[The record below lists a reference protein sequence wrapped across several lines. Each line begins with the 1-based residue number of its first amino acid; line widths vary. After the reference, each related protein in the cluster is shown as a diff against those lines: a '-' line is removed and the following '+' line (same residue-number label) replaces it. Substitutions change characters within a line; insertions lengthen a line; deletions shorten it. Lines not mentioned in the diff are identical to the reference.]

1 MIERYARKKLLNL
14 WSDKTRFKHMLDV
27 ELATTFA
34 FSQMG
39 IVPKEDYE
47 KMLKNA
53 KFEVDRI
60 LEIEKETDHDVIAF
74 TKAVTENLQAE
85 GKWLHYG
92 LTSTDVV
99 DTALALTLKNV
110 NEVIENDLETF
121 ILVLKKQAINY
132 KMVPCMGRT
141 HGMHAEVTSFGLK
154 WALWYDEMMRNYLR
168 FKAARKVIE
177 VGKISGAVGNFA
189 NIPCTVEEMVCAKL
203 GLDFAKIST
212 QVLSRDRHCEYMY
225 CLAQIASTLEKI
237 AIEIRHLSRTEVK
250 EVEEYFSKGQKGSSA
265 MPHKRNPIASENIC
279 GCARVVKS
287 NLMVAFDNNILWHER
302 DISHSSAERIILA
315 DTTTLIDYMLNRY
328 QGILENLTIFP
339 DKMLK
344 NINIT
349 HGAVFSGHIVNLLV
363 EKGMS
368 RIEAYDIVQEQAM
381 IALNTDENL
390 LTLLKKTK
398 VGSILNEDLE
408 KCFDVKFY
416 LKGVDSIYKRLG
428 LE

>member
-1 MIERYARKKLLNL
+1 MVAL
-14 WSDKTRFKHMLDV
+14 
-27 ELATTFA
+27 
-34 FSQMG
+34 
-39 IVPKEDYE
+39 
-47 KMLKNA
+47 
-53 KFEVDRI
+53 
-60 LEIEKETDHDVIAF
+60 
-74 TKAVTENLQAE
+74 
-85 GKWLHYG
+85 
-92 LTSTDVV
+92 V

-110 NEVIENDLETF
+110 NDILEDDLKTF
-121 ILVLKKQAINY
+121 LSVLKKQAIKY
-132 KMVPCMGRT
+132 KMTPCMGRT

-154 WALWYDEMMRNYLR
+154 WALWYDEMMRNYMR
-168 FKAARKVIE
+168 WKAARKVIE

-189 NIPCTVEEMVCAKL
+189 NIPCRVEEIVCAKL

-212 QVLSRDRHCEYMY
+212 QVISRDRHCEYMY

-250 EVEEYFSKGQKGSSA
+250 EVEEYFAKGQKGSSA

-328 QGILENLTIFP
+328 QGILENLTVFP

-344 NINIT
+344 NIHIT
-349 HGAVFSGHIVNLLV
+349 HGAVFSGHLVNVLV
-363 EKGMS
+363 EKGMN
-368 RIEAYDIVQEQAM
+368 RMEAYDIVQEQAM

-390 LTLLKKTK
+390 FTLLKKTK
-398 VGSILNEDLE
+398 VGSILNDDLE

>member
-60 LEIEKETDHDVIAF
+60 LEIEKETHHDVIAF

-168 FKAARKVIE
+168 FKVARKVIE

>member
-60 LEIEKETDHDVIAF
+60 LEIEKETHHDVIAF

-154 WALWYDEMMRNYLR
+154 WALGYDEMMRNYLR

>member
-1 MIERYARKKLLNL
+1 MIERYARKKLRNL
-14 WSDKTRFKHMLDV
+14 WSDQTRFQHMLDV

-34 FSQMG
+34 FSQIG

-53 KFEVDRI
+53 TFEVDRI
-60 LEIEKETDHDVIAF
+60 LEIEKETHHDVIAF
-74 TKAVTENLQAE
+74 TKAVTENLQDE

-110 NEVIENDLETF
+110 NDILEDDLKTF
-121 ILVLKKQAINY
+121 LSVLKKQAIKY
-132 KMVPCMGRT
+132 KMTPCMGRT

-154 WALWYDEMMRNYLR
+154 WALWYDEMMRNYMR
-168 FKAARKVIE
+168 WKAARKVIE

-189 NIPCTVEEMVCAKL
+189 NIPCRVEEIVCAKL

-212 QVLSRDRHCEYMY
+212 QVISRDRHCEYMY

-250 EVEEYFSKGQKGSSA
+250 EVEEYFAKGQKGSSA

-328 QGILENLTIFP
+328 QGILENLTVFP

-344 NINIT
+344 NIYIT
-349 HGAVFSGHIVNLLV
+349 HGAVFSGHLVNQLV
-363 EKGMS
+363 EKGMN
-368 RIEAYDIVQEQAM
+368 RMEAYDIVQEQAM

-390 LTLLKKTK
+390 YTLLKKTK
-398 VGSILNEDLE
+398 VGSILMM
-408 KCFDVKFY
+408 
-416 LKGVDSIYKRLG
+416 I
-428 LE
+428 

>member
-1 MIERYARKKLLNL
+1 MIERYARKKLRNL
-14 WSDKTRFKHMLDV
+14 WSDKTRFQHMLDV

-34 FSQMG
+34 FSQIG

-53 KFEVDRI
+53 TFEVDRI
-60 LEIEKETDHDVIAF
+60 LEIEKETHHDVIAF
-74 TKAVTENLQAE
+74 TKAVTENLQDE

-110 NEVIENDLETF
+110 NDILEDDLKTF
-121 ILVLKKQAINY
+121 LSVLKKQAIKY
-132 KMVPCMGRT
+132 KMTPCMGRT

-154 WALWYDEMMRNYLR
+154 WALWYDEMMRNYMR
-168 FKAARKVIE
+168 WKAARKVSE

-189 NIPCTVEEMVCAKL
+189 NIPCRVEEIVCAKL

-212 QVLSRDRHCEYMY
+212 QVISRDRHCEYMY

-250 EVEEYFSKGQKGSSA
+250 EVEEYFAKGQKGSSA

-328 QGILENLTIFP
+328 QGILENLTVFP

-344 NINIT
+344 NIHIT
-349 HGAVFSGHIVNLLV
+349 HGAVFSGHLVNVLV
-363 EKGMS
+363 EKGMN
-368 RIEAYDIVQEQAM
+368 RMEAYDIVQEQAM

-390 LTLLKKTK
+390 FTLLKKTK
-398 VGSILNEDLE
+398 VGSILND
-408 KCFDVKFY
+408 D
-416 LKGVDSIYKRLG
+416 
-428 LE
+428 

>member
-1 MIERYARKKLLNL
+1 
-14 WSDKTRFKHMLDV
+14 
-27 ELATTFA
+27 
-34 FSQMG
+34 
-39 IVPKEDYE
+39 
-47 KMLKNA
+47 
-53 KFEVDRI
+53 
-60 LEIEKETDHDVIAF
+60 
-74 TKAVTENLQAE
+74 
-85 GKWLHYG
+85 
-92 LTSTDVV
+92 
-99 DTALALTLKNV
+99 
-110 NEVIENDLETF
+110 
-121 ILVLKKQAINY
+121 
-132 KMVPCMGRT
+132 
-141 HGMHAEVTSFGLK
+141 
-154 WALWYDEMMRNYLR
+154 
-168 FKAARKVIE
+168 
-177 VGKISGAVGNFA
+177 
-189 NIPCTVEEMVCAKL
+189 
-203 GLDFAKIST
+203 
-212 QVLSRDRHCEYMY
+212 
-225 CLAQIASTLEKI
+225 
-237 AIEIRHLSRTEVK
+237 
-250 EVEEYFSKGQKGSSA
+250 

>member
-1 MIERYARKKLLNL
+1 
-14 WSDKTRFKHMLDV
+14 MLDV

-34 FSQMG
+34 FSQIG

-53 KFEVDRI
+53 TFEVDRI
-60 LEIEKETDHDVIAF
+60 LEIEKETHHDVIAF
-74 TKAVTENLQAE
+74 TKAVTENLQDE

-110 NEVIENDLETF
+110 NDILEDDLKTF
-121 ILVLKKQAINY
+121 LSVLKKQAIKY
-132 KMVPCMGRT
+132 KMTPCMGRT

-154 WALWYDEMMRNYLR
+154 WALWYDEMMRNYMR
-168 FKAARKVIE
+168 WKAARKVIE

-189 NIPCTVEEMVCAKL
+189 NIPCRVEEIVCAKL
-203 GLDFAKIST
+203 GLDYAKIST
-212 QVLSRDRHCEYMY
+212 QVISRDRHCEYMY

-250 EVEEYFSKGQKGSSA
+250 EVEEYFAKGQKGSSA

-328 QGILENLTIFP
+328 QGILENLTVFP

-344 NINIT
+344 NIHIT
-349 HGAVFSGHIVNLLV
+349 HGAVFSGHLVNVLV
-363 EKGMS
+363 EKGMN
-368 RIEAYDIVQEQAM
+368 RMEAYDIVQEQAM

-390 LTLLKKTK
+390 FTLLKKTK
-398 VGSILNEDLE
+398 VGSILNDDLE

>member
-1 MIERYARKKLLNL
+1 MIERYARKKLRNL
-14 WSDKTRFKHMLDV
+14 WSDKTRFQHMLDV

-34 FSQMG
+34 FSQIG

-53 KFEVDRI
+53 TFEVDRI
-60 LEIEKETDHDVIAF
+60 LEIEKETHHDVIAF
-74 TKAVTENLQAE
+74 TKAVTENLQDE

-110 NEVIENDLETF
+110 NDILEDDLKTF
-121 ILVLKKQAINY
+121 LSVLKKQAIKY
-132 KMVPCMGRT
+132 KMTPCMGRT

-154 WALWYDEMMRNYLR
+154 WALWYDEMMRNYMR
-168 FKAARKVIE
+168 WKAARKVIE

-189 NIPCTVEEMVCAKL
+189 NIPCKVEEIVCAKL

-212 QVLSRDRHCEYMY
+212 QVISRDRHCEYMY

-250 EVEEYFSKGQKGSSA
+250 EVEEYFAKGQKGSSA

-328 QGILENLTIFP
+328 QGILENLTVFP

-344 NINIT
+344 NIHIT
-349 HGAVFSGHIVNLLV
+349 HGAVFSGHLVNVLV
-363 EKGMS
+363 EKGMN
-368 RIEAYDIVQEQAM
+368 RMEAYDIVQEQAM

-390 LTLLKKTK
+390 FTLLKKTK
-398 VGSILNEDLE
+398 VGSILNDDLE
-408 KCFDVKFY
+408 KCFDVKIY
-416 LKGVDSIYKRLG
+416 LKGVDSIYERLG

>member
-1 MIERYARKKLLNL
+1 
-14 WSDKTRFKHMLDV
+14 MLDV

-34 FSQMG
+34 FSQIG

-53 KFEVDRI
+53 TFEVDRI
-60 LEIEKETDHDVIAF
+60 LEIEKETHHDVIAF
-74 TKAVTENLQAE
+74 TKAVTENLQNE

-110 NEVIENDLETF
+110 NDILEDDLKTF
-121 ILVLKKQAINY
+121 LSVLKKQAIKY
-132 KMVPCMGRT
+132 KMTPCMGRT

-154 WALWYDEMMRNYLR
+154 WALWYDEMMRNYMR
-168 FKAARKVIE
+168 WKAARKVIE

-189 NIPCTVEEMVCAKL
+189 NIPCRVEEIVCAKL

-212 QVLSRDRHCEYMY
+212 QVISRDRHCEYMY

-250 EVEEYFSKGQKGSSA
+250 EVEEYFAKGQKGSSA

-328 QGILENLTIFP
+328 QGILENLTVFP

-344 NINIT
+344 NIHIT
-349 HGAVFSGHIVNLLV
+349 HGAVFSGHLVNVLV
-363 EKGMS
+363 EKGMN
-368 RIEAYDIVQEQAM
+368 RMEAYDIVQEQAM

-390 LTLLKKTK
+390 FTLLKKTK
-398 VGSILNEDLE
+398 VGSILNDDLE

>member
-1 MIERYARKKLLNL
+1 MIERYARKKLRNL
-14 WSDKTRFKHMLDV
+14 WSDKTRFQHMLDV

-34 FSQMG
+34 FSQIG

-53 KFEVDRI
+53 TFEVDRI
-60 LEIEKETDHDVIAF
+60 LEIEKETHHDVIAF
-74 TKAVTENLQAE
+74 TKAVTENLQDE

-110 NEVIENDLETF
+110 NDILEDDLKTF
-121 ILVLKKQAINY
+121 LSVLKKQAIKY
-132 KMVPCMGRT
+132 KMTPCMGRT

-154 WALWYDEMMRNYLR
+154 WALWYDEMMRNYMR
-168 FKAARKVIE
+168 WKAARKVIE

-189 NIPCTVEEMVCAKL
+189 NIPCRVEEIVCAKL

-212 QVLSRDRHCEYMY
+212 QVISRDRHCEYMY

-250 EVEEYFSKGQKGSSA
+250 EVEEYFAKGQKGSSA

-315 DTTTLIDYMLNRY
+315 DTTTLILSL
-328 QGILENLTIFP
+328 I
-339 DKMLK
+339 
-344 NINIT
+344 
-349 HGAVFSGHIVNLLV
+349 HI
-363 EKGMS
+363 
-368 RIEAYDIVQEQAM
+368 
-381 IALNTDENL
+381 
-390 LTLLKKTK
+390 
-398 VGSILNEDLE
+398 
-408 KCFDVKFY
+408 
-416 LKGVDSIYKRLG
+416 
-428 LE
+428 

>member
-1 MIERYARKKLLNL
+1 MIERYARKKLRNL
-14 WSDKTRFKHMLDV
+14 WSDKTRFQHMLDA

-34 FSQMG
+34 FSQIG

-53 KFEVDRI
+53 TFEVDRI
-60 LEIEKETDHDVIAF
+60 LEIEKETHHDVIAF
-74 TKAVTENLQAE
+74 TKAVTENLQDE

-110 NEVIENDLETF
+110 NDILEDDLKTF
-121 ILVLKKQAINY
+121 LSVLKKQAIKY
-132 KMVPCMGRT
+132 KMTPCMGRT

-154 WALWYDEMMRNYLR
+154 WALWYDEMMRNYMR
-168 FKAARKVIE
+168 WKAARKVIE

-189 NIPCTVEEMVCAKL
+189 NIPCRVEEIVCAKL

-212 QVLSRDRHCEYMY
+212 QVISRDRHCEYMY

-250 EVEEYFSKGQKGSSA
+250 EVEEYFAKGQKGSSA

-328 QGILENLTIFP
+328 QGILENLTVFP

-344 NINIT
+344 NIHIT
-349 HGAVFSGHIVNLLV
+349 HGAVFSGHLVNVLV
-363 EKGMS
+363 EKGMN

-390 LTLLKKTK
+390 FTLLKKTK
-398 VGSILNEDLE
+398 VGSILNDDLE

>member
-1 MIERYARKKLLNL
+1 MQEKKLLNL

-60 LEIEKETDHDVIAF
+60 LEIEKETHHDVIAF

>member
-1 MIERYARKKLLNL
+1 
-14 WSDKTRFKHMLDV
+14 MLDV

-34 FSQMG
+34 FSQIG

-53 KFEVDRI
+53 TFEVDRI
-60 LEIEKETDHDVIAF
+60 LEIEKETHHDVIAF
-74 TKAVTENLQAE
+74 TKAVTENLQDE

-110 NEVIENDLETF
+110 NDILEDDLKTF
-121 ILVLKKQAINY
+121 LSVLKKQAIKY
-132 KMVPCMGRT
+132 KMTPCMGRT

-154 WALWYDEMMRNYLR
+154 WALWYDEMMRNYMR
-168 FKAARKVIE
+168 WKVARKVIE

-189 NIPCTVEEMVCAKL
+189 NIPCRVEEIVCAKL

-212 QVLSRDRHCEYMY
+212 QVISRDRHCEYMY

-250 EVEEYFSKGQKGSSA
+250 EVEEYFAKGQKGSSA

-328 QGILENLTIFP
+328 QGILENLTVFP

-344 NINIT
+344 NIHIT
-349 HGAVFSGHIVNLLV
+349 HGAVFSGHLVNVLV
-363 EKGMS
+363 EKGMN
-368 RIEAYDIVQEQAM
+368 RMEAYDIVQEQAM

-390 LTLLKKTK
+390 FTLLKKTK
-398 VGSILNEDLE
+398 VGSILNDDLE

>member
-60 LEIEKETDHDVIAF
+60 LEIEKETHHDVIAF

-189 NIPCTVEEMVCAKL
+189 NIPCRVEEIVCAKL

-212 QVLSRDRHCEYMY
+212 QVISRDRHCEYMY

-328 QGILENLTIFP
+328 QGILENLTVFP

-344 NINIT
+344 NIHIT
-349 HGAVFSGHIVNLLV
+349 HGAVFSGHLVNVLV
-363 EKGMS
+363 EKGMN

-390 LTLLKKTK
+390 FTLLKKTK
-398 VGSILNEDLE
+398 VGSILNDDLE

>member
-1 MIERYARKKLLNL
+1 M
-14 WSDKTRFKHMLDV
+14 
-27 ELATTFA
+27 
-34 FSQMG
+34 
-39 IVPKEDYE
+39 
-47 KMLKNA
+47 
-53 KFEVDRI
+53 
-60 LEIEKETDHDVIAF
+60 KETHHDVIAF

>member
-1 MIERYARKKLLNL
+1 MIERYARKKLRNL
-14 WSDKTRFKHMLDV
+14 WSDKTRFQHMLDV

-34 FSQMG
+34 FSQIG

-53 KFEVDRI
+53 TFEVDRI
-60 LEIEKETDHDVIAF
+60 LEIEKETHHDVIAF
-74 TKAVTENLQAE
+74 TKAVTENLQDE

-110 NEVIENDLETF
+110 NDILEDDLKTF
-121 ILVLKKQAINY
+121 LSVLKKQAIKY
-132 KMVPCMGRT
+132 KMTPCMGRT

-154 WALWYDEMMRNYLR
+154 WALWYDEMMRNYMR
-168 FKAARKVIE
+168 WKAARKVIE

-189 NIPCTVEEMVCAKL
+189 NIPCRVEEIVCAKL

-212 QVLSRDRHCEYMY
+212 QVISRDRHCEYMY

-250 EVEEYFSKGQKGSSA
+250 EVEEYFAKGQKGSSA
-265 MPHKRNPIASENIC
+265 MPHKRNLIASENIC

-328 QGILENLTIFP
+328 QGILENLTVFP

-344 NINIT
+344 NIHIT
-349 HGAVFSGHIVNLLV
+349 HGAVFSGHLVNVLV
-363 EKGMS
+363 EKGMN
-368 RIEAYDIVQEQAM
+368 RMEAYDIVQEQAM

-390 LTLLKKTK
+390 FTLLKKTK
-398 VGSILNEDLE
+398 VGSILNDDLE

>member
-1 MIERYARKKLLNL
+1 MIERYARKKLRNL
-14 WSDKTRFKHMLDV
+14 WSDKTRFQHMLDV

-34 FSQMG
+34 FSQIG

-53 KFEVDRI
+53 TFEVDRI
-60 LEIEKETDHDVIAF
+60 LEIEKETHHDVIAF
-74 TKAVTENLQAE
+74 TKAVTENLQDE

-110 NEVIENDLETF
+110 NDILEDDLKTF
-121 ILVLKKQAINY
+121 LSVLKKQAIKY
-132 KMVPCMGRT
+132 KMTPCMGRT

-154 WALWYDEMMRNYLR
+154 WALWYDEMMRNYMR
-168 FKAARKVIE
+168 WKAARKVIE

-189 NIPCTVEEMVCAKL
+189 NIPCRVEEIVCAKL

-212 QVLSRDRHCEYMY
+212 QVISRDRHCEYMY

-250 EVEEYFSKGQKGSSA
+250 EVEEYFAKGQKGSSA

-328 QGILENLTIFP
+328 QGILENLTVFP

-344 NINIT
+344 NIHIT
-349 HGAVFSGHIVNLLV
+349 HGAVFSGHLVNVLV
-363 EKGMS
+363 EKGMN
-368 RIEAYDIVQEQAM
+368 RMEAYDIVQEQAM

-398 VGSILNEDLE
+398 VGSILNDDLE

>member
-1 MIERYARKKLLNL
+1 MIERYARKKLRNL
-14 WSDKTRFKHMLDV
+14 WSDKTRFQHMLDV

-34 FSQMG
+34 FSQIG

-53 KFEVDRI
+53 TFEVDRI
-60 LEIEKETDHDVIAF
+60 LEIEKETHHDVIAF
-74 TKAVTENLQAE
+74 TKAVTENLQDE

-110 NEVIENDLETF
+110 NDILEDDLKAF
-121 ILVLKKQAINY
+121 LSVLKKQAIKY
-132 KMVPCMGRT
+132 KMTPCMGRT

-154 WALWYDEMMRNYLR
+154 WALWYDEMMRNYMR
-168 FKAARKVIE
+168 WKAARKVIE

-189 NIPCTVEEMVCAKL
+189 NIPCRVEEIVCAKL

-212 QVLSRDRHCEYMY
+212 QVISRDRHCEYMY

-250 EVEEYFSKGQKGSSA
+250 EVEEYFAKGQKGSSA

-328 QGILENLTIFP
+328 QGILENLTVFP

-344 NINIT
+344 NIHIT
-349 HGAVFSGHIVNLLV
+349 HGAVFSGHLVNVLV
-363 EKGMS
+363 EKGMN

-390 LTLLKKTK
+390 FTLLKKTK
-398 VGSILNEDLE
+398 VGSILNDDLE

>member
-1 MIERYARKKLLNL
+1 MIERYARKKLRNL
-14 WSDKTRFKHMLDV
+14 WSDKTRFQHMLDV

-34 FSQMG
+34 FSQIG

-53 KFEVDRI
+53 TFEVDRI
-60 LEIEKETDHDVIAF
+60 LEIEKETHHDVIAF
-74 TKAVTENLQAE
+74 TKAVTENLQDE

-110 NEVIENDLETF
+110 NDILEDDLKTF
-121 ILVLKKQAINY
+121 LSVLKKQAIKY
-132 KMVPCMGRT
+132 KMTPCMGRT

-154 WALWYDEMMRNYLR
+154 WALWYDEMMRNYMR
-168 FKAARKVIE
+168 WKAARKVIE

-189 NIPCTVEEMVCAKL
+189 NIPCRVEEIVCAKL

-212 QVLSRDRHCEYMY
+212 QVISRDRHCEYMY

-250 EVEEYFSKGQKGSSA
+250 EVEEYFAKGQKGSSA
-265 MPHKRNPIASENIC
+265 MPLKRNPIASENIC

-328 QGILENLTIFP
+328 QGILENLTVFP

-344 NINIT
+344 NIYIT
-349 HGAVFSGHIVNLLV
+349 HGAVFSGHLVNVLV
-363 EKGMS
+363 EKGMN
-368 RIEAYDIVQEQAM
+368 RMEAYDIVQEQAM

-390 LTLLKKTK
+390 FTLLKKTK
-398 VGSILNEDLE
+398 VGSILNDDLE

>member
-1 MIERYARKKLLNL
+1 
-14 WSDKTRFKHMLDV
+14 MLDV

-34 FSQMG
+34 FSQIG

-53 KFEVDRI
+53 TFEVDRI
-60 LEIEKETDHDVIAF
+60 LEIEKETHHDVIAF
-74 TKAVTENLQAE
+74 TKAVTENLQDE

-110 NEVIENDLETF
+110 NDILEDDLKAF
-121 ILVLKKQAINY
+121 LSVLKKQAIKY
-132 KMVPCMGRT
+132 KMTPCMGRT

-154 WALWYDEMMRNYLR
+154 WALWYDEMMRNYMR
-168 FKAARKVIE
+168 WKAARKVIE

-189 NIPCTVEEMVCAKL
+189 NIPCRVEEIVCAKL

-212 QVLSRDRHCEYMY
+212 QVISRDRHCEYMY

-250 EVEEYFSKGQKGSSA
+250 EVEEYFAKGQKGSSA

-328 QGILENLTIFP
+328 QGILENLTVFP

-344 NINIT
+344 NIHIT
-349 HGAVFSGHIVNLLV
+349 HGAVFSGHLVNVLV
-363 EKGMS
+363 EKGMN
-368 RIEAYDIVQEQAM
+368 RMEAYDIVQEQAM

-390 LTLLKKTK
+390 FTLLKKTK
-398 VGSILNEDLE
+398 VGSILNDDLE

>member
-1 MIERYARKKLLNL
+1 MIERYARKKLRNL
-14 WSDKTRFKHMLDV
+14 WSDKTRFQHMLDV

-34 FSQMG
+34 FSQIG

-53 KFEVDRI
+53 TFEVDRI
-60 LEIEKETDHDVIAF
+60 LEIEKETHHDVIAF
-74 TKAVTENLQAE
+74 TKAVTENLQDE

-110 NEVIENDLETF
+110 NDILEDDLKTF
-121 ILVLKKQAINY
+121 LSVLKKQAIKY
-132 KMVPCMGRT
+132 KMTPCMGRT

-154 WALWYDEMMRNYLR
+154 WALWYDEMMRNYMR
-168 FKAARKVIE
+168 WKAARKVIE

-189 NIPCTVEEMVCAKL
+189 NIPCRVEEIVCAKL

-212 QVLSRDRHCEYMY
+212 QVISRDRHCEYMY

-315 DTTTLIDYMLNRY
+315 DTTNLIDYMLNRY
-328 QGILENLTIFP
+328 QGILENLTVFP

-344 NINIT
+344 NIHIT
-349 HGAVFSGHIVNLLV
+349 HGAVFSGHLVNVLV
-363 EKGMS
+363 EKGMN
-368 RIEAYDIVQEQAM
+368 RMEAYDIVQEQAM

-390 LTLLKKTK
+390 FTLLKKTK
-398 VGSILNEDLE
+398 VGSILNDDLE

>member
-1 MIERYARKKLLNL
+1 MIERYARKKLRNL
-14 WSDKTRFKHMLDV
+14 WSDKTRFQHMLDV

-34 FSQMG
+34 FSQIG

-53 KFEVDRI
+53 TFEVDRI
-60 LEIEKETDHDVIAF
+60 LEIEKETHHDVIAF
-74 TKAVTENLQAE
+74 TKAVTENLQDE

-110 NEVIENDLETF
+110 NDILEDDLKTF
-121 ILVLKKQAINY
+121 LSVLKKQAIKY
-132 KMVPCMGRT
+132 KMTPCMGRT

-154 WALWYDEMMRNYLR
+154 WALWYDEMMRNYMR
-168 FKAARKVIE
+168 WKAARKVIE

-189 NIPCTVEEMVCAKL
+189 NIPCRGEEIVCAKL

-212 QVLSRDRHCEYMY
+212 QVISRDRHCEYMY

-250 EVEEYFSKGQKGSSA
+250 EVEEYFAKGQKGSSA

-328 QGILENLTIFP
+328 QGILENLTVFP

-344 NINIT
+344 NIHIT
-349 HGAVFSGHIVNLLV
+349 HGAVFSGHLVNVLV
-363 EKGMS
+363 EKGMN
-368 RIEAYDIVQEQAM
+368 RMEAYDIVQEQAM

-390 LTLLKKTK
+390 FTLLKKTK
-398 VGSILNEDLE
+398 VGSILNDDLE

>member
-34 FSQMG
+34 FSQIG

-53 KFEVDRI
+53 TFEVDRI
-60 LEIEKETDHDVIAF
+60 LEIEKETHHDVIAF
-74 TKAVTENLQAE
+74 TKAVTENLQDE

-110 NEVIENDLETF
+110 NDILEDDLKTF
-121 ILVLKKQAINY
+121 LSVLKKQAIKY
-132 KMVPCMGRT
+132 KMTPCMGRT

-154 WALWYDEMMRNYLR
+154 WALWYDEMMRNYMR
-168 FKAARKVIE
+168 WKAARKVIE

-189 NIPCTVEEMVCAKL
+189 NIPCRVEEIVCAKL

-212 QVLSRDRHCEYMY
+212 QVISRDRHCEYMY

-349 HGAVFSGHIVNLLV
+349 HSAVFSGHLVNVLV

-368 RIEAYDIVQEQAM
+368 RMEAYDIVQEQAM

-390 LTLLKKTK
+390 FTLLKKTK
-398 VGSILNEDLE
+398 VGSILNDDLE

>member
-60 LEIEKETDHDVIAF
+60 LEIEKETHHDVIAF

-398 VGSILNEDLE
+398 VGFILNEDLE

>member
-1 MIERYARKKLLNL
+1 MIERYARKKLRNL
-14 WSDKTRFKHMLDV
+14 WSDQTRFQHMLDV

-34 FSQMG
+34 FSQIG

-53 KFEVDRI
+53 TFEVDRI
-60 LEIEKETDHDVIAF
+60 LEIEKETHHDVIAF
-74 TKAVTENLQAE
+74 TKAVTENLQDE

-110 NEVIENDLETF
+110 NDILEDDLKTF
-121 ILVLKKQAINY
+121 LSVLKKQAIKY
-132 KMVPCMGRT
+132 KMTPCMGRT

-154 WALWYDEMMRNYLR
+154 WALWYDEMMRNYMR
-168 FKAARKVIE
+168 WKAARKVIE

-189 NIPCTVEEMVCAKL
+189 NIPCRVEEIVCAKL

-212 QVLSRDRHCEYMY
+212 QVISRDRHCEYMY

-250 EVEEYFSKGQKGSSA
+250 EVEEYFAKGQKGSSA

-328 QGILENLTIFP
+328 QGILENLTVFP

-344 NINIT
+344 NIYIT
-349 HGAVFSGHIVNLLV
+349 HGAVFSGHLVNQLV
-363 EKGMS
+363 EKGMN
-368 RIEAYDIVQEQAM
+368 RMEAYDIVQEQAM

-390 LTLLKKTK
+390 YTLLKKTK
-398 VGSILNEDLE
+398 VGSILNDDLE

>member
-1 MIERYARKKLLNL
+1 MIERYARKKLRNL
-14 WSDKTRFKHMLDV
+14 WSDKTRFQHMLDV

-34 FSQMG
+34 FSQIG

-53 KFEVDRI
+53 TFEVDRI
-60 LEIEKETDHDVIAF
+60 LEIEKETHHDVIAF
-74 TKAVTENLQAE
+74 TKAVTENLQDE

-110 NEVIENDLETF
+110 NDILEDDLKAF
-121 ILVLKKQAINY
+121 LSVLKKQAIKY
-132 KMVPCMGRT
+132 KMTPCMGRT

-154 WALWYDEMMRNYLR
+154 WALWYDEMMRNYMR
-168 FKAARKVIE
+168 WKAARKVIE

-189 NIPCTVEEMVCAKL
+189 NIPCRVEEIVCAKL

-212 QVLSRDRHCEYMY
+212 QVISRDRHCEYMY

-250 EVEEYFSKGQKGSSA
+250 EVEEYFAKGQKGSSA

-328 QGILENLTIFP
+328 QGILENLTVFP

-344 NINIT
+344 NIHIT
-349 HGAVFSGHIVNLLV
+349 HGAVFSGHLVNVLV
-363 EKGMS
+363 EKGMN
-368 RIEAYDIVQEQAM
+368 RMEAYDIVQEQAV

-390 LTLLKKTK
+390 FTLLKKTK
-398 VGSILNEDLE
+398 VGSILNDDLE

>member
-1 MIERYARKKLLNL
+1 MIERYARKKLRNL
-14 WSDKTRFKHMLDV
+14 WSDKTRFQHMLDV

-34 FSQMG
+34 FSQIG

-53 KFEVDRI
+53 TFEVDRI
-60 LEIEKETDHDVIAF
+60 LEIEKETHHDVIAF
-74 TKAVTENLQAE
+74 TKAVTENLQDE

-110 NEVIENDLETF
+110 NDILEDDLKTF
-121 ILVLKKQAINY
+121 LSVLKKQAIKY
-132 KMVPCMGRT
+132 KMTPCMGRT

-154 WALWYDEMMRNYLR
+154 WALWYDEMMRNYMR
-168 FKAARKVIE
+168 WKAARKVIE

-189 NIPCTVEEMVCAKL
+189 NIPCRVEEIVCAKL

-212 QVLSRDRHCEYMY
+212 QVISRDRHCEYMY

-328 QGILENLTIFP
+328 QGILENLTVFP

-344 NINIT
+344 NIHIT
-349 HGAVFSGHIVNLLV
+349 HGAVFSGHLVNQLV
-363 EKGMS
+363 EKGMN
-368 RIEAYDIVQEQAM
+368 RMEAYDIVQEQAM

-390 LTLLKKTK
+390 FTLLKKTK
-398 VGSILNEDLE
+398 VGSILNDDLE

>member
-34 FSQMG
+34 FSQIG

-53 KFEVDRI
+53 TFEVDRI
-60 LEIEKETDHDVIAF
+60 LEIEKETHHDVIAF
-74 TKAVTENLQAE
+74 TKAVTENLQDE

-110 NEVIENDLETF
+110 NDILEDDLKTF
-121 ILVLKKQAINY
+121 LSVLKKQAIKY
-132 KMVPCMGRT
+132 KMTPCMGRT

-154 WALWYDEMMRNYLR
+154 WALWYDEMMRNYMR
-168 FKAARKVIE
+168 WKAARKVIE

-189 NIPCTVEEMVCAKL
+189 NIPCRVEEIVCAKL

-212 QVLSRDRHCEYMY
+212 QVISRDRHCEYMY

>member
-1 MIERYARKKLLNL
+1 
-14 WSDKTRFKHMLDV
+14 MLDV

-34 FSQMG
+34 FSQIG

-53 KFEVDRI
+53 TFEVDRI
-60 LEIEKETDHDVIAF
+60 LEIEKETHHDVIAF
-74 TKAVTENLQAE
+74 TKAVTENLQDE

-110 NEVIENDLETF
+110 NDILEDDLKTF
-121 ILVLKKQAINY
+121 LSVLKKQAIKY
-132 KMVPCMGRT
+132 KMTPCMGRT

-154 WALWYDEMMRNYLR
+154 WALWYDEMMRNYMR
-168 FKAARKVIE
+168 WKAARKVIE

-189 NIPCTVEEMVCAKL
+189 NIPCRVEEIVCAKL

-212 QVLSRDRHCEYMY
+212 QVISRDRHCEYMY

-250 EVEEYFSKGQKGSSA
+250 EVEEYFAKGQKGSSA

-287 NLMVAFDNNILWHER
+287 NLTVAFDNNILWHER

-328 QGILENLTIFP
+328 QGILENLTVFP

-344 NINIT
+344 NIHIT
-349 HGAVFSGHIVNLLV
+349 HGAVFSGHLVNVLV
-363 EKGMS
+363 EKGMN
-368 RIEAYDIVQEQAM
+368 RMEAYDIVQEQAM

-390 LTLLKKTK
+390 FTLLKKTK
-398 VGSILNEDLE
+398 VGSILNDDLE

>member
-1 MIERYARKKLLNL
+1 MIERYARKKLRNL
-14 WSDKTRFKHMLDV
+14 WSDQTRFQHMLDV

-34 FSQMG
+34 FSQIG

-53 KFEVDRI
+53 TFEVDRI
-60 LEIEKETDHDVIAF
+60 LEIEKETHHDVIAF
-74 TKAVTENLQAE
+74 TKAVTENLQDE

-110 NEVIENDLETF
+110 NDILEDDLKTF
-121 ILVLKKQAINY
+121 LSVLKKQAIKY
-132 KMVPCMGRT
+132 KMTPCMGRT

-154 WALWYDEMMRNYLR
+154 WALWYDEMMRNYMR
-168 FKAARKVIE
+168 WKAARKVIE

-189 NIPCTVEEMVCAKL
+189 NIPCRVEEIVCAKL

-212 QVLSRDRHCEYMY
+212 QVISRDRHCEYMY

-250 EVEEYFSKGQKGSSA
+250 EVEEYFAKGQKGSSA

-328 QGILENLTIFP
+328 QGILENLTVFP

-344 NINIT
+344 NIHIT
-349 HGAVFSGHIVNLLV
+349 HGAVFSGHLVNVLV
-363 EKGMS
+363 EKGMN

-390 LTLLKKTK
+390 FTLLKKTK
-398 VGSILNEDLE
+398 VGSILNDDLE

>member
-1 MIERYARKKLLNL
+1 
-14 WSDKTRFKHMLDV
+14 MLDV

-34 FSQMG
+34 FSQIG

-53 KFEVDRI
+53 TFEVDRI
-60 LEIEKETDHDVIAF
+60 LEIEKETHHDVIAF
-74 TKAVTENLQAE
+74 TKAVTENLQDE

-110 NEVIENDLETF
+110 NDILEDDLKAF
-121 ILVLKKQAINY
+121 LSVLKKQAIKY
-132 KMVPCMGRT
+132 KMTPCMGRT

-154 WALWYDEMMRNYLR
+154 WALWYDEMMRNYMR
-168 FKAARKVIE
+168 WKAARKVIE

-189 NIPCTVEEMVCAKL
+189 NIPCRVEEIVCAKL
-203 GLDFAKIST
+203 GLDYAKIST
-212 QVLSRDRHCEYMY
+212 QVISRDRHCEYMY

-250 EVEEYFSKGQKGSSA
+250 EVEEYFVKGQKGSSA

-328 QGILENLTIFP
+328 QGILENLTVFP

-344 NINIT
+344 NIHIT
-349 HGAVFSGHIVNLLV
+349 HGAVFSGHLVNVLV
-363 EKGMS
+363 EKGMN
-368 RIEAYDIVQEQAM
+368 RMEAYDIVQEQAM

-390 LTLLKKTK
+390 FTLLKKTK
-398 VGSILNEDLE
+398 VGSILNDDLE

>member
-1 MIERYARKKLLNL
+1 MIERYARKKLRNL
-14 WSDKTRFKHMLDV
+14 WSDKTRFQHMLDV

-34 FSQMG
+34 FSQIG

-53 KFEVDRI
+53 TFEVDRI
-60 LEIEKETDHDVIAF
+60 LEIEKETHHDVIAF
-74 TKAVTENLQAE
+74 TKAVTENLQDE

-110 NEVIENDLETF
+110 NDILEDDLKAF
-121 ILVLKKQAINY
+121 LSVLKKQAIKY
-132 KMVPCMGRT
+132 KMTPCMGRT

-154 WALWYDEMMRNYLR
+154 WALWYDEMMRNYMR
-168 FKAARKVIE
+168 WKAARKVIE

-189 NIPCTVEEMVCAKL
+189 NIPCRVEEIVCAKL

-212 QVLSRDRHCEYMY
+212 QVISRDRHCEYMY

-250 EVEEYFSKGQKGSSA
+250 EVEEYFAKGQKGSSA

-328 QGILENLTIFP
+328 QGILENLTVFP

-344 NINIT
+344 NIHIT
-349 HGAVFSGHIVNLLV
+349 HGAVFSGHLVNVLV
-363 EKGMS
+363 EKGMN
-368 RIEAYDIVQEQAM
+368 RMEAYDIVQEQAM

-390 LTLLKKTK
+390 FTLLKKTK
-398 VGSILNEDLE
+398 VGSILNDDLE

>member
-1 MIERYARKKLLNL
+1 
-14 WSDKTRFKHMLDV
+14 MLDV

-34 FSQMG
+34 FSQIG

-53 KFEVDRI
+53 TFEVDRI
-60 LEIEKETDHDVIAF
+60 LEIEKETHHDVIAF
-74 TKAVTENLQAE
+74 TKAVTENLQDE

-110 NEVIENDLETF
+110 NDILEDDLKTF
-121 ILVLKKQAINY
+121 LSVLKKQAIKY
-132 KMVPCMGRT
+132 KMTPCMGRT

-154 WALWYDEMMRNYLR
+154 WALWYDEMMRNYMR
-168 FKAARKVIE
+168 WKAARKVIE

-189 NIPCTVEEMVCAKL
+189 NIPCRVEEIVCAKL

-212 QVLSRDRHCEYMY
+212 QVISRDRHCEYMY

-250 EVEEYFSKGQKGSSA
+250 EVEEYFAKGQKGSSA

-302 DISHSSAERIILA
+302 DISHSSVERIILA

-328 QGILENLTIFP
+328 QGILENLTVFP

-344 NINIT
+344 NIHIT
-349 HGAVFSGHIVNLLV
+349 HGAVFSGHLVNVLV
-363 EKGMS
+363 EKGMN
-368 RIEAYDIVQEQAM
+368 RMEAYDIVQEQAM

-390 LTLLKKTK
+390 FTLLKKTK
-398 VGSILNEDLE
+398 VGSILNDDLE

>member
-1 MIERYARKKLLNL
+1 MIERYARKKLRNL
-14 WSDKTRFKHMLDV
+14 WSDKTRFRHMLDV

-34 FSQMG
+34 FSQIG

-53 KFEVDRI
+53 TFEVDRI
-60 LEIEKETDHDVIAF
+60 LEIEKETHHDVIAF
-74 TKAVTENLQAE
+74 TKAVTENLQDE

-110 NEVIENDLETF
+110 NDILEDDLKTF
-121 ILVLKKQAINY
+121 LSVLKKQAIKY
-132 KMVPCMGRT
+132 KMTPCMGRT

-154 WALWYDEMMRNYLR
+154 WALWYDEMMRNYMR
-168 FKAARKVIE
+168 WKAARKVIE

-189 NIPCTVEEMVCAKL
+189 NIPCRVEEIVCAKL

-212 QVLSRDRHCEYMY
+212 QVISRDRHCEYMY

-250 EVEEYFSKGQKGSSA
+250 EVEEYFAKGQKGSSA

-328 QGILENLTIFP
+328 QGILENLTVFP

-344 NINIT
+344 NIHIT
-349 HGAVFSGHIVNLLV
+349 HGAVFSGHLVNVLV
-363 EKGMS
+363 EKGMN
-368 RIEAYDIVQEQAM
+368 RMEAYDIVQEH
-381 IALNTDENL
+381 D
-390 LTLLKKTK
+390 
-398 VGSILNEDLE
+398 
-408 KCFDVKFY
+408 CVKY
-416 LKGVDSIYKRLG
+416 G
-428 LE
+428 